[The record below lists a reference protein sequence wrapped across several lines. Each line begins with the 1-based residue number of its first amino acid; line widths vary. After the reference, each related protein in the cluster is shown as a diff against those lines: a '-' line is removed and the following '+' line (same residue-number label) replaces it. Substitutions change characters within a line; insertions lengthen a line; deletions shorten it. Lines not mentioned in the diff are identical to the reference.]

1 MKKYVPFISNLL
13 KEEKTRM
20 FSNMELAIKYVGI
33 AALSETQSRL
43 DREQSSGF
51 FPSSLARRRKG
62 KIMQILKWQKRK
74 RDWGGRGKRTTAEVL
89 QYFEL
94 PFQGNGIPIGRL
106 LVNLSTTKTA
116 KSQRSAVFTA
126 AFCSTWRTDK
136 VRELHSSFQMV
147 FKEANCFC
155 GTLTIF
161 SVKICPLLAP
171 QFFQYVRG

>member
-20 FSNMELAIKYVGI
+20 FSDMELAIKYVGI

-89 QYFEL
+89 
-94 PFQGNGIPIGRL
+94 
-106 LVNLSTTKTA
+106 
-116 KSQRSAVFTA
+116 
-126 AFCSTWRTDK
+126 
-136 VRELHSSFQMV
+136 
-147 FKEANCFC
+147 
-155 GTLTIF
+155 
-161 SVKICPLLAP
+161 
-171 QFFQYVRG
+171 